1 MAIYYFGDHSVT
13 FIKKSGN
20 LITYKRSWVDWRL
33 VPASRPIVSPAAP
46 NVQIV
51 SIPGSNR
58 TIDLTESL
66 SGSVTFGRRSGT
78 WAFIVDHDK
87 WSNWY
92 TAYKEIMTF
101 VNGQE
106 LYCVLE
112 DDHDT
117 VYHGRLALNEWS
129 NGDNYSQITIGY
141 NFEYDTSENNFTY
154 SLTKSVSS
162 INATYNQNRRI
173 TTNSSLDDLREDL
186 VVTATFDN
194 GDVEEIE
201 YYTLEGDLST
211 IGTKTITVSCNNET
225 DTFTVEVLNGAIPS
239 NAVYVGKLTST
250 NLQSGSRDF
259 TFKKLYSE
267 IDSSVSSM
275 SSFYDKY
282 ALAVDCN
289 QRYLNVAITPPV
301 INNYS
306 LTEGYTEYPDF
317 DYRSG
322 SYLCVGVANNRQ
334 NTISVSFDVYVV
346 PRS

>member
-20 LITYKRSWVDWRL
+20 LVSYRRSWVDWHL
-33 VPASRPIVSPAAP
+33 VPASRPFVSPATP

-51 SIPGSNR
+51 SIPGSNK

-78 WAFIVDHDK
+78 WSFIVDHDK
-87 WSNWY
+87 WSNWH
-92 TAYKEIMTF
+92 TAYKEIMSF

-117 VYHGRLALNEWS
+117 VYHGRLALNEWQ

-141 NFEYDTSENNFTY
+141 NFDYDTTENEFSY
-154 SLTKSVSS
+154 SLTKTISS
-162 INATYNQNRRI
+162 IDAVYNQKRRI
-173 TTNSSLDDLREDL
+173 TTNSSLDDLRKDL

-194 GDVEEIE
+194 NTTEEID
-201 YYTLEGDLST
+201 YYTLSGSLST
-211 IGTKTITVSCNNET
+211 TGTRTITAACGNKI
-225 DTFTVEVLNGAIPS
+225 DTFTVEVMNGAIPS
-239 NAVYVGKLTST
+239 NAVYVGKLSITDMPA
-250 NLQSGSRDF
+250 NSRNF
-259 TFKKLYSE
+259 LFSKTYSQ

-275 SSFYDKY
+275 SEFYAKY
-282 ALAVDCN
+282 ALAIDCN
-289 QRYLNVAITPPV
+289 QNYSNVTITPPV
-301 INNYS
+301 ISEYQ
-306 LTEGYTEYPDF
+306 LTRGYTEYPDF
-317 DYRSG
+317 NYRNRTK
-322 SYLCVGVANNRQ
+322 LNVGVINKGTSAV
-334 NTISVSFDVYVV
+334 SVSFDVYVV